1 MEHFFRLYV
10 FVYPFLTQNLKKKS
24 RSSFCSSCYFSFFFF
39 VLMYFSVNQFSI
51 LEFSLKFFKLS
62 RVNQIMPSILRQKPH
77 HPFFKIF
84 FYE

>member
-10 FVYPFLTQNLKKKS
+10 FVYPFLTQNFKK
-24 RSSFCSSCYFSFFFF
+24 RADPHFVPPVIFPFF
-39 VLMYFSVNQFSI
+39 LCTSLYFSVNQFSI

-62 RVNQIMPSILRQKPH
+62 RINQIMPSILRQKPH